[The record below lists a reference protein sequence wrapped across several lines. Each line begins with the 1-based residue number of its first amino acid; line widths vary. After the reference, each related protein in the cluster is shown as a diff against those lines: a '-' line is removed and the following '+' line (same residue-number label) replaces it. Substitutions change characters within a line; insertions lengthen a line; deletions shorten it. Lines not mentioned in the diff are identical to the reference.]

1 MGLERAPRAT
11 WEGKPGFPVMCFM
24 TPASFLRAAGVLPF
38 SSDPNFPKLAQTP
51 QLKILS
57 ASLLQLEMLI
67 PSLELPILL
76 TDEL

>member
-1 MGLERAPRAT
+1 
-11 WEGKPGFPVMCFM
+11 M

-57 ASLLQLEMLI
+57 TSLLQLEMLI